1 MREVLIGMIAVCCC
15 ICCTGLKEMAA
26 PEKESEDNAWE
37 GPGVNIAGTDTVHV
51 CYISGID
58 YPKGWNWA
66 DASDGTE
73 SARCSLVVFADGVP
87 MLKLPVGEGYK
98 VSSDPDM
105 HKVIDGHLYT
115 IYCTEGYTSIRKD
128 GKAFLKYEGEENIRE
143 LILDEENV
151 HTLGV
156 SRDGRGFAYRK
167 NGDLVM
173 ERRTGYAFER
183 LHIDSG
189 KMCFAFCQS
198 VATYDG
204 TEDRYY
210 IIRDGRASAVDF
222 DEDVS
227 RVWDIMSY
235 QGKTCALVS
244 SGPWNT
250 TELIIGNEKHSVG
263 LPAEAEM
270 LSCRLFPSG
279 SGVGIEG
286 LYETS
291 DGNIASG
298 IWINGQEYMRFETGR
313 SIAGICSTEKDICC
327 ILNPDGVNTAGTIF
341 MNGKTWDMPDGYT
354 CTGNNPLAISD
365 GNLYIGLTSMT
376 ESNPVLWKNGETVN
390 LKLNGPVCSLSVGS
404 MK

>member
-1 MREVLIGMIAVCCC
+1 MQKEDIRIKRVIVHIMDSLVGLPVLSDTEIEFGSDFADFLREHIYKIMSSDDCKKC
-15 ICCTGLKEMAA
+15 KFY
-26 PEKESEDNAWE
+26 EKESEDNAWE

-183 LHIDSG
+183 LHT
-189 KMCFAFCQS
+189 FPLPQAN
-198 VATYDG
+198 VPPP
-204 TEDRYY
+204 
-210 IIRDGRASAVDF
+210 RA
-222 DEDVS
+222 
-227 RVWDIMSY
+227 
-235 QGKTCALVS
+235 L
-244 SGPWNT
+244 
-250 TELIIGNEKHSVG
+250 
-263 LPAEAEM
+263 
-270 LSCRLFPSG
+270 
-279 SGVGIEG
+279 
-286 LYETS
+286 
-291 DGNIASG
+291 
-298 IWINGQEYMRFETGR
+298 
-313 SIAGICSTEKDICC
+313 
-327 ILNPDGVNTAGTIF
+327 
-341 MNGKTWDMPDGYT
+341 
-354 CTGNNPLAISD
+354 
-365 GNLYIGLTSMT
+365 
-376 ESNPVLWKNGETVN
+376 
-390 LKLNGPVCSLSVGS
+390 
-404 MK
+404 

>member
-1 MREVLIGMIAVCCC
+1 
-15 ICCTGLKEMAA
+15 
-26 PEKESEDNAWE
+26 
-37 GPGVNIAGTDTVHV
+37 
-51 CYISGID
+51 
-58 YPKGWNWA
+58 
-66 DASDGTE
+66 
-73 SARCSLVVFADGVP
+73 
-87 MLKLPVGEGYK
+87 
-98 VSSDPDM
+98 
-105 HKVIDGHLYT
+105 
-115 IYCTEGYTSIRKD
+115 
-128 GKAFLKYEGEENIRE
+128 
-143 LILDEENV
+143 
-151 HTLGV
+151 
-156 SRDGRGFAYRK
+156 
-167 NGDLVM
+167 
-173 ERRTGYAFER
+173 
-183 LHIDSG
+183 
-189 KMCFAFCQS
+189 
-198 VATYDG
+198 
-204 TEDRYY
+204 
-210 IIRDGRASAVDF
+210 
-222 DEDVS
+222 
-227 RVWDIMSY
+227 MSY
-235 QGKTCALVS
+235 QGQTCALVS

-250 TELIIGNEKHSVG
+250 TELIIGTEKHSVG

-376 ESNPVLWKNGETVN
+376 DSNPVLWKNGETVN